1 MDGRKAMC
9 QHQIRQLERKT
20 SSVLPAARNFSL
32 HWNSRLLRWAL
43 IFAEHQ
49 RPVSHDPTRKHFF
62 AKLIGLIAAAGLAPR
77 LLAQSQASRARPVTP
92 PQIELRP
99 ESRAVARRADSV

>member
-1 MDGRKAMC
+1 MDARKPM
-9 QHQIRQLERKT
+9 RQPQMQLVESKST
-20 SSVLPAARNFSL
+20 PVLHALRNFSL

-49 RPVSHDPTRKHFF
+49 RTVSHDPTRKHFF

-77 LLAQSQASRARPVTP
+77 LLAQSQPSQASPVAP
-92 PQIELRP
+92 AQIELRP

>member
-1 MDGRKAMC
+1 MDIRKPMR
-9 QHQIRQLERKT
+9 QHQIPPVERKN
-20 SSVLPAARNFSL
+20 SPVLHAERNFSL

-77 LLAQSQASRARPVTP
+77 LLAQSQASRPRPVAP
-92 PQIELRP
+92 AQIELRP

>member
-1 MDGRKAMC
+1 M
-9 QHQIRQLERKT
+9 
-20 SSVLPAARNFSL
+20 
-32 HWNSRLLRWAL
+32 L

-77 LLAQSQASRARPVTP
+77 LLAQAQTGRDRPVAP
-92 PQIELRP
+92 AKIELRP